1 AHFVARVVG
10 VYLPDALWPNELN
23 EAVFTVC
30 VLVFYCSA
38 RLYRRLPIPY
48 KSVAVAALVGV
59 AWSVAYAHGIVSVPA
74 VEAAVLIFFLI
85 GYTFWEEGRKQES
98 RVDVLLAV
106 TFGAWGLLAVFA
118 FFQSRLPFL
127 QGNDVLPMI
136 LLPELFTCVLMVMAV
151 YEEERRRVERNML
164 ALSNL
169 NLATSSVVGGEIQK
183 MLAQALDRVLNVV
196 RIPAG
201 ALFMHDAEA

>member
-1 AHFVARVVG
+1 MRVDTVAVVLLASTFLLGTFFLFIYRQKRQPYVLAWSIAWLLLFAHFVARVVG

-85 GYTFWEEGRKQES
+85 GYTFWKKDANKS
-98 RVDVLLAV
+98 RGWTCFSRSRSAL
-106 TFGAWGLLAVFA
+106 GA
-118 FFQSRLPFL
+118 
-127 QGNDVLPMI
+127 
-136 LLPELFTCVLMVMAV
+136 C
-151 YEEERRRVERNML
+151 
-164 ALSNL
+164 
-169 NLATSSVVGGEIQK
+169 
-183 MLAQALDRVLNVV
+183 
-196 RIPAG
+196 
-201 ALFMHDAEA
+201 